1 MSLKF
6 RVATRDFGQAN
17 CHSISASFARAIF
30 HWPEAITL
38 RVMGVSDHLHLM
50 IWSVSKNFLNFVK
63 TNWFF
68 ITLSPAINPFSTNV
82 PLLYPLKTSENLRY
96 RKGYRSGTLVKNG
109 LIVTWTR

>member
-50 IWSVSKNFLNFVK
+50 I
-63 TNWFF
+63 
-68 ITLSPAINPFSTNV
+68 
-82 PLLYPLKTSENLRY
+82 
-96 RKGYRSGTLVKNG
+96 
-109 LIVTWTR
+109 

>member
-38 RVMGVSDHLHLM
+38 KSYGSEWSLAPYDM
-50 IWSVSKNFLNFVK
+50 ICF
-63 TNWFF
+63 
-68 ITLSPAINPFSTNV
+68 
-82 PLLYPLKTSENLRY
+82 
-96 RKGYRSGTLVKNG
+96 
-109 LIVTWTR
+109 

>member
-6 RVATRDFGQAN
+6 RVATRDFGQAS

-50 IWSVSKNFLNFVK
+50 IWSVSKNFLNSFRAEKHTSFHDNSNNV
-63 TNWFF
+63 TNR
-68 ITLSPAINPFSTNV
+68 LKNV
-82 PLLYPLKTSENLRY
+82 TVECDQ
-96 RKGYRSGTLVKNG
+96 
-109 LIVTWTR
+109 II